1 MSVEAAAQEIGV
13 HKAEAVLFFTLLQ
26 LTVVVLAGRIGSSL
40 AVRFGQSTAVGE
52 IIVRGIEK
60 RQARIL
66 VGSDAKAVSILERIA
81 PVSYWRYLK
90 KATSR

>member
-40 AVRFGQSTAVGE
+40 AVRFGQSTAPQKASPRRAAVARLRA
-52 IIVRGIEK
+52 ITWSSSKMSRVASAA
-60 RQARIL
+60 RQASGL
-66 VGSDAKAVSILERIA
+66 
-81 PVSYWRYLK
+81 PV
-90 KATSR
+90 